1 MSADPVR
8 DVFRALRQSRP
19 DADGGALLAEA
30 ERIVAERAKVAG
42 QGQQP
47 GSQSA
52 GGDIGGL
59 ATTMHG
65 IQSGLLMD
73 FDDEV
78 FGVIN
83 AVAPVTAGGTLAE
96 RYRQG
101 RDAARELK
109 AGAQA
114 ARPVAYGAGQ
124 VAGGV
129 ASGVLVAAP
138 ATAAR
143 AVALGAGMG
152 AASGLGGSDA
162 DLTKGEAGEAIADT
176 AIGGAVGAAAG
187 AIPSLA
193 KAGITRLR
201 GAKGAASALGAKSAQ
216 FADDPSM
223 LDIVKPASS
232 AVPTDAPSAL
242 RGARAITMREAEAE
256 ARRLE
261 GVVSRD
267 IGEGF
272 ALEASQAT
280 GDPAAALGER
290 MARQQAATM
299 REAQPAANAR
309 VRQFQNWLNV
319 QVKRVAADPDAL
331 GREDV
336 SEAIERG
343 TDRFFK
349 AATAARTAEAAP
361 LFAAAE
367 AAAGGRRI
375 MQTTNTVAA
384 LKGLIDD
391 YSIGSSR
398 GIGKALQ
405 ADLDDIVEMGTGTGR
420 LSAKDFQRLMAT
432 WGKKQANDVTI
443 SSDLAAREQKRIS
456 GLVLDAMR
464 ADLDGA
470 ADGIA
475 SGEAATGLKAARDA
489 WAKHS
494 KNIED
499 HATDTVNA
507 ILQRGQGDAA
517 TTAKWLAARS
527 PAQIRGALRVLDSA
541 DPNTGA
547 QFRAQFLEEMFVGAG
562 KPGINASLVDEFA
575 LTQVS
580 PARLAKS
587 IADNYERLQVVLGDN
602 QAAIEALRDVAAVTK
617 RLAFGAG
624 VEGSDTAP
632 KLWLDGAK
640 KAAEATAGS
649 AGGAVVDA
657 VSNIV
662 GNTKT
667 LGAAFGTPDGSMAFR
682 DAIAVTVGRKQVN
695 AKVASG
701 IIAALTRAGLL
712 AVQPSG
718 EEQIEARRL
727 SASRER

>member
-101 RDAARELK
+101 RDAAREIK

-114 ARPVAYGAGQ
+114 ARPVTYGAGQ
-124 VAGGV
+124 VAGSIAGGL
-129 ASGVLVAAP
+129 AVAAP
-138 ATAAR
+138 ATAAKT
-143 AVALGAGMG
+143 VALGVGMG
-152 AASGLGGSDA
+152 SAGALGGSGA
-162 DLTKGEAGEAIADT
+162 DLTRGEVGEAIADT
-176 AIGGAVGAAAG
+176 AIGGVIGGVASAVPAV
-187 AIPSLA
+187 A
-193 KAGITRLR
+193 KAGLARLR
-201 GAKGAASALGAKSAQ
+201 GAKGAASALGAKSAR
-216 FADDPSM
+216 FADEPAL
-223 LDIVKPASS
+223 LDIVKPA
-232 AVPTDAPSAL
+232 AAAADDAPSAL
-242 RGARAITMREAEAE
+242 RGSRAMTMREASDE

-261 GVVSRD
+261 GVVSDD
-267 IGEGF
+267 IGEKF
-272 ALEASQAT
+272 ALQASQAT

-290 MARQQAATM
+290 VARQQEATI
-299 REAQPAANAR
+299 RGAQADTNAR
-309 VRQFQNWLNV
+309 LRQYQQWLNV
-319 QVKRVAADPDAL
+319 QVKRVAADPDAI

-336 SEAIERG
+336 SEAIEKG

-349 AATAARTAEAAP
+349 EATAARTAEAAP

-367 AAAGGRRI
+367 AAAGGKRI
-375 MQTTNTVAA
+375 MTTERTVAA
-384 LKGLIDD
+384 LKGLVDD

-398 GIGKALQ
+398 SIGAALQ
-405 ADLDDIVEMGTGTGR
+405 KDLDDIVELGTGTGR
-420 LSAKDFQRLMAT
+420 LSAKDFQRLMST
-432 WGKKQANDVTI
+432 WSKKLGGDVSI
-443 SSDLAAREQKRIS
+443 SSDLGAREQKRIA
-456 GLVLDAMR
+456 GTVLDALR

-475 SGEAATGLKAARDA
+475 SGEAADSLKAARAA

-494 KNIED
+494 QNIDD

-517 TTAKWLAARS
+517 TTAKWLMAKS
-527 PAQIRGALRVLDSA
+527 PAQIRGVLRVLDSA
-541 DPNTGA
+541 DPKAGA
-547 QFRAQFLEEMFVGAG
+547 QFRAQFLEEMFTGAG
-562 KPGINASLVDEFA
+562 KPGVNADLVDELA

-580 PARLAKS
+580 PAKLAKS
-587 IADNYERLQVVLGDN
+587 IADNYERLQVTLGDN
-602 QAAIEALRDVAAVTK
+602 PAAIEALRDVASVTK

-624 VEGSDTAP
+624 IEGSDTAP
-632 KLWLDGAK
+632 KLWFDGAK

-649 AGGAVVDA
+649 AGGTVVDA
-657 VSNIV
+657 VSSIV
-662 GNTKT
+662 GNTKA

-695 AKVASG
+695 AKVAGG